1 MRTYYTK
8 RVSGRGMCMTRTKTG
23 SGFKRMFRD
32 KREGLGKVKD
42 HMEEKLEPYKKM
54 ATSAMK
60 KFNTLSLDENINKP
74 KKYISLNF

>member
-1 MRTYYTK
+1 
-8 RVSGRGMCMTRTKTG
+8 
-23 SGFKRMFRD
+23 MFRD

>member
-1 MRTYYTK
+1 
-8 RVSGRGMCMTRTKTG
+8 
-23 SGFKRMFRD
+23 
-32 KREGLGKVKD
+32 
-42 HMEEKLEPYKKM
+42 MEEKLEPYKKM